1 MAHSE
6 IVVTDE
12 EAEAFAYR
20 AMLER
25 LREEE
30 PLPPYHTL
38 TRRALSAIVGRKLT
52 VAEATVRELPE
63 ASRISDAGPSR

>member
-20 AMLER
+20 QMLQR
-25 LREEE
+25 LKDEE

-38 TRRALSAIVGRKLT
+38 TRRALSAIVGRELS
-52 VAEATVRELPE
+52 ANEATVRMLPE
-63 ASRISDAGPSR
+63 PSRISDAGKAR